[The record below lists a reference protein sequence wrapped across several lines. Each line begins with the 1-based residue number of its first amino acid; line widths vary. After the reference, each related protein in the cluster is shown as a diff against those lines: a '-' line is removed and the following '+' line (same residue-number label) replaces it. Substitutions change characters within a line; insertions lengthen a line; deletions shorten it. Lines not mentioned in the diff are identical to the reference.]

1 MDTVGENDGGSAAGA
16 PGRPTMVAPVAEPA
30 AAERGRFVERVL
42 WTFAGGAAVYA
53 LVFAFIYGGLGHLV
67 VGQPPALIVT
77 LSIGAFPVVMM
88 LAGYL
93 AARPVEAYR
102 GAALIGIFLGVALTI
117 FGFSAG
123 AVHAVIGVG
132 LLLWAV
138 TTRERILVWAG
149 VISFVLAAAHLF
161 LGGLMAPAQY
171 MESGPNALGPAF
183 TIAPYWVGVL
193 CTLMLAGLAI
203 AQRIRRRRAAA

>member
-1 MDTVGENDGGSAAGA
+1 MDTVGENDGGSSARALD
-16 PGRPTMVAPVAEPA
+16 RSTMRSPVAEPA
-30 AAERGRFVERVL
+30 AAERGRFVERIL

-67 VGQPPALIVT
+67 VGQAPALIVT

-102 GAALIGIFLGVALTI
+102 GAALIGVFLGVVLTI
-117 FGFSAG
+117 VGFSGG
-123 AVHAVIGVG
+123 AVHSVIGVG

-138 TTRERILVWAG
+138 KTREQILVWAG
-149 VISFVLAAAHLF
+149 VASLVLAAAHLF
-161 LGGLMAPAQY
+161 LGGFMVPAQI
-171 MESGPNALGPAF
+171 MGPGTDAFGPAF

-193 CTLMLAGLAI
+193 CTLMLAALAVT
-203 AQRIRRRRAAA
+203 QRIRRLRAVA